1 MAMKIKGDLQV
12 CRTINAARRVNQGLE
27 AETISAAKDLGM
39 HSAFWQRLSASS
51 TEDVNLPDATTLSNG
66 WQIVVEASG
75 SASLTLKD
83 NSGTSLKTI
92 NSNEAYKITLLDNST
107 ASGVWHINYLEDAG
121 SIAATRYVSTFDA
134 TSDWGTASNG
144 YYNIAL
150 AESTHGRGTSPII
163 QVFEEDGS
171 DFFEVYLDEK
181 KILANG
187 DLEMYV
193 IDDPDCR
200 FAGKVVLI

>member
-12 CRTINAARRVNQGLE
+12 CRTIDAARRVNEGLE
-27 AETISAAKDLGM
+27 STTMTGALTLDL
-39 HSAFWQRLSASS
+39 HSAFWQRGSAAASQ
-51 TEDVNLPDATTLSNG
+51 DVNLPDATTLNNG

-75 SASLTLKD
+75 AADLDVKND
-83 NSGTSLKTI
+83 GGTSVQSVGTGT
-92 NSNEAYKITLLDNST
+92 AYEFTLLDNST
-107 ASGVWHINYLEDAG
+107 ANGTWHVNFLEDAG
-121 SIAATRYVSTFDA
+121 SVAATRYVSTFDA
-134 TSDWGTASNG
+134 TTSWGTASGG
-144 YYNIAL
+144 YYNIDITQT
-150 AESTHGRGTSPII
+150 THERGTSPIV

-181 KILANG
+181 KILSNG

-193 IDDPDCR
+193 IESPDCR